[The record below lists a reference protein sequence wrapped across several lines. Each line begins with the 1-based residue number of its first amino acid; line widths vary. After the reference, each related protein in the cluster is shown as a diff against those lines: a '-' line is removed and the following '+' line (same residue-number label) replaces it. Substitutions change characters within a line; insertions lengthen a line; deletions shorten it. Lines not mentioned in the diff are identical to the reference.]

1 MLVKEV
7 MTTSVETTQPDR
19 SLQEAAERMKTL
31 NVGPLPV
38 CNADGRLVGMVT
50 DRDITVRAVAQGFGA
65 TMGAVRDVMSTDV
78 VFCFEDQ
85 HVEDA
90 ARLMR
95 DNQIRRLPVLN
106 RNKKLVGIVSLGDL
120 AVETQNEE
128 MIGETL
134 EKISEPLSHK

>member
-50 DRDITVRAVAQGFGA
+50 DRDITVRAVAARIWGNDG
-65 TMGAVRDVMSTDV
+65 GCPRCDVNGC
-78 VFCFEDQ
+78 CF
-85 HVEDA
+85 
-90 ARLMR
+90 LF
-95 DNQIRRLPVLN
+95 
-106 RNKKLVGIVSLGDL
+106 
-120 AVETQNEE
+120 
-128 MIGETL
+128 
-134 EKISEPLSHK
+134 